1 MTTAVDI
8 NHYLKTRLGSH
19 GTKMKRQKILYYAQA
34 WHLAWYGTPLFEDE
48 IRAWDK
54 GPVTV
59 SVFVDETY
67 KPTGSSIRV
76 PSLEKQVIE
85 HLDAILGFYGDKSG
99 TQLSAL
105 THDEEP
111 WKKAYQEK
119 LLGEVGV
126 ISKNAMFKY
135 YSAQDCAPCKPKSIG
150 RPVSDK
156 KFLEALLHTRERFK
170 GVDRILADR

>member
-8 NHYLKTRLGSH
+8 NNYLKTRVGSH

-34 WHLAWYGTPLFEDE
+34 WHLAWYGTPLFEEE

-59 SVFVDETY
+59 SAYIDETH
-67 KPTGSSIRV
+67 KSPGSSFRV
-76 PSLEKQVIE
+76 PTLERQVVE

-99 TQLSAL
+99 NQLSIL

-111 WKKAYQEK
+111 WKNAYEEK
-119 LLGEVGV
+119 LLGEADV
-126 ISKNAMFKY
+126 ISQNAMFKY
-135 YSAQDCAPCKPKSIG
+135 YSAQSSAPHKPKSISK
-150 RPVSDK
+150 PVSDK